1 MILPTENTERIWKD
15 CFSEPIQ
22 KIRFS
27 RMNQNRVHVHL
38 TTFLKS
44 HVYSRDE

>member
-1 MILPTENTERIWKD
+1 MLPAESTERIWMD

-27 RMNQNRVHVHL
+27 RMNQNRH
-38 TTFLKS
+38 
-44 HVYSRDE
+44 